1 MAESAGLIERAAA
14 LLRESK
20 ARPAEAPREDWAE
33 APASLPQPLP
43 AEAEPQGDLVLDLRQ
58 LARQGIALPSE
69 QRSRSV
75 EEFRLIKQ
83 NVMAGLS
90 QGDSGVPEP
99 RNRLVM
105 VASPLSGE
113 GKTFVAI
120 NLALAFAS
128 ARDHHA
134 VLMDLDTQHP
144 LVPSIFGTSPEKGIV
159 DVLAERASLSEVMI
173 RTSLPGLAVLAAG
186 APGPEVPELF
196 SSKRMA
202 VLLAQL
208 TERHPDRYVIIDTPP
223 CLLTSEAATLAPLV
237 GQTVFV
243 IEANRTQRSEI
254 EAGLNLLGGCP
265 RVSLLL
271 NKCDRTAGDH
281 FGSYGSYY
289 YSDGK
294 SEGRRG
300 AG

>member
-14 LLRESK
+14 LLRDSK
-20 ARPAEAPREDWAE
+20 ARHAEAPRDDWEAATAATPRQRLPDAE
-33 APASLPQPLP
+33 V
-43 AEAEPQGDLVLDLRQ
+43 EPHRDLVLDLSR
-58 LARQGIALPSE
+58 LARHGIALPSE
-69 QRSRSV
+69 QRSRTV

-83 NVMAGLS
+83 NVTAGLS
-90 QGDSGVPEP
+90 QGDSGVTQPC
-99 RNRLVM
+99 NRLIM

-128 ARDHHA
+128 ASDHRA
-134 VLMDLDTQHP
+134 LLMDIDTQHP
-144 LVPSIFGTSPEKGIV
+144 MVPSIFGVSPEKGV
-159 DVLAERASLSEVMI
+159 TDVLAGRARLSEVMI
-173 RTSLPGLAVLAAG
+173 PTSLPGLTVVPAG
-186 APGPEVPELF
+186 AGGPEVPELF

-202 VLLAQL
+202 ALLAEI
-208 TERHPDRYVIIDTPP
+208 TERHPERYAIIDTPP
-223 CLLTSEAATLAPLV
+223 CLLNSEAAALAPLV
-237 GQTVFV
+237 GQAVFV

-271 NKCDRTAGDH
+271 NKCDRMASEH

-294 SEGRRG
+294 T
-300 AG
+300 AA